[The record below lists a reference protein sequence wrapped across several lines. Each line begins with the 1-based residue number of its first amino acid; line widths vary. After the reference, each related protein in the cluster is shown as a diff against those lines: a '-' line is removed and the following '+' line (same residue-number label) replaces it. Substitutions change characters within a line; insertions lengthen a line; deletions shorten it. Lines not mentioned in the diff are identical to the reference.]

1 MKNLIGTEKQ
11 IIWAEKIRKEALS
24 TIKENIEELEE
35 DLEDSKTKKSELE
48 NIEKELELSIKILEK
63 VENEINSE
71 WFINNRDYLTSI
83 NADNYKFIR

>member
-83 NADNYKFIR
+83 NVDNYKFIR